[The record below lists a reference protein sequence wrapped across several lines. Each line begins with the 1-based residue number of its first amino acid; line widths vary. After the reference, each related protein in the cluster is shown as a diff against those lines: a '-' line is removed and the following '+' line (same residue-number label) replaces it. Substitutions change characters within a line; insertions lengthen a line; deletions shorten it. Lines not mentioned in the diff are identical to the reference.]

1 MDSDPLMHDLAAFQT
16 ALISWFGAVSAAFPW
31 RESPSPYRV
40 WLSEMMLQQTQVT
53 TVIPYFTRFLE
64 RYPNVQA
71 LAAAPLDE
79 VLKAWEGLG
88 YYTRARNLHR
98 AAQMIR
104 EQYSGDFPQTVE
116 GLQTLPG
123 VGRYTASAVA
133 SIAFGVRTAVLDGNV
148 IRVLSRL
155 YDLVEDVTLP
165 TTQKRLWGLAEE
177 LIKDSTRPGD
187 HNQAMMELG
196 REVCKP
202 RKPDCLK
209 CPVQSFCQA
218 FQQGTQAARPVKAL
232 KPPTPHYHMAAGV
245 ITNEQGQV
253 LIAQR
258 PLEGLLGGLWEFP
271 AGRCEGA
278 ESPESCLERTFR
290 QRLGIRVEELHHLL
304 QVKHAFTHFRITVQ
318 VFEGRLAGGSLNPQ
332 DYPACQWVSWDQIG
346 RFAFGKVDRKV
357 IDHWQ
362 TRGSR
367 LW

>member
-1 MDSDPLMHDLAAFQT
+1 MNDLAAFQA
-16 ALISWFGAVSAAFPW
+16 ALLSWFEAVSAAFPW
-31 RESPSPYRV
+31 REMPTPYRV
-40 WLSEMMLQQTQVT
+40 WLSEMMLQQTQVA
-53 TVIPYFTRFLE
+53 TVIPYFTRFLA
-64 RYPNVQA
+64 RYPDVQA

-98 AAQMIR
+98 AAQMIS
-104 EQYSGDFPQTVE
+104 QHGGNFPNTVE

-155 YDLVEDVTLP
+155 YDLAEDVSLP
-165 TTQKRLWGLAEE
+165 ATQKRLWSLAEG
-177 LIKDSTRPGD
+177 LITDSMRPGD

-202 RKPDCLK
+202 RKPVCAG
-209 CPVQSFCQA
+209 CPVQPFCKA
-218 FQQGTQAARPVKAL
+218 FQQGTQASRPIKAL
-232 KPPTPHYHMAAGV
+232 KPSSPHYHMASGV
-245 ITNEQGQV
+245 ILNRQGQV

-271 AGRCEGA
+271 AGKCEGA
-278 ESPESCLERTFR
+278 ESPESCLERTLR
-290 QRLGIRVEELHHLL
+290 QSLGVEIEGLHHLL
-304 QVKHAFTHFRITVQ
+304 QVKHAFTHFKITVQ
-318 VFEGRLAGGSLNPQ
+318 VFEGRFAGGTLNPHS
-332 DYPACQWVSWDQIG
+332 YPACQWVNWDEIG

-362 TRGSR
+362 TRGNR

>member
-1 MDSDPLMHDLAAFQT
+1 MNDLAAFQA
-16 ALISWFGAVSAAFPW
+16 ALLSWFGAVSAAFPW
-31 RESPSPYRV
+31 RETPTPYRV
-40 WLSEMMLQQTQVT
+40 WLSEMMLQQTQVS

-71 LAAAPLDE
+71 LAAASLDE

-98 AAQMIR
+98 AAQMIS
-104 EQYSGDFPQTVE
+104 EQYGGNFPQTVE
-116 GLQTLPG
+116 TLQNLPG

-133 SIAFGVRTAVLDGNV
+133 SIAFGMRTAVLDGNV

-155 YDLVEDVTLP
+155 YDLVEDVTLT
-165 TTQKRLWGLAEE
+165 TTQKRLWGLAEG
-177 LIKDSTRPGD
+177 LIRDSSRPGD

-202 RKPDCLK
+202 RKPACSG
-209 CPVQSFCQA
+209 CPVKPFCKA
-218 FQQGTQAARPVKAL
+218 FQQGTQASRPIKAL
-232 KPPTPHYHMAAGV
+232 KPTTPHYHMASGV
-245 ITNEQGQV
+245 ITNKQGQV

-271 AGRCEGA
+271 GGKCEGA
-278 ESPESCLERTFR
+278 ESPEFCLARSL
-290 QRLGIRVEELHHLL
+290 QQNLGIEVEGLHHLL
-304 QVKHAFTHFRITVQ
+304 QVKHAFTHFKITVQ
-318 VFEGRLAGGSLNPQ
+318 VFEGQLAGGTLSLHS
-332 DYPACQWVSWDQIG
+332 YPACQWINWDEIE

-357 IDHWQ
+357 IDHYQ
-362 TRGSR
+362 TRGNR